1 MSFGVIVCNG
11 FDLLYLKI
19 CVIEIAWSASI
30 SKVSFEVIKVSV
42 FMSWEEMRCSSH
54 CIFVCLR
61 SSLFAVCLPHPHPT
75 GHFSIL
81 RCDFFFFLFSFCFSF
96 VFAVLNGICEMVS
109 YPACLPACLPYPPTC
124 HNLDP
129 PLNLPLRGR
138 FVYMYALGWASYFFS
153 GLMLFVLKE
162 RLLRNLLIKKKR
174 LCDVYIIGNVMYR
187 CIEWCFFL
195 FRPLAHI
202 VYLYA
207 YGRLCLPSANPPP
220 PPPQPRWFCTGRI
233 FYFSILLW

>member
-109 YPACLPACLPYPPTC
+109 YPACLPAYPTRLPATIWIHPSICRWEAALCTC
-124 HNLDP
+124 MLWDGHLI
-129 PLNLPLRGR
+129 
-138 FVYMYALGWASYFFS
+138 FF
-153 GLMLFVLKE
+153 
-162 RLLRNLLIKKKR
+162 R
-174 LCDVYIIGNVMYR
+174 D
-187 CIEWCFFL
+187 
-195 FRPLAHI
+195 
-202 VYLYA
+202 
-207 YGRLCLPSANPPP
+207 
-220 PPPQPRWFCTGRI
+220 
-233 FYFSILLW
+233 

>member
-81 RCDFFFFLFSFCFSF
+81 RCDFFFFVFFLFFFRFCCFKWYMWNC
-96 VFAVLNGICEMVS
+96 LL
-109 YPACLPACLPYPPTC
+109 PCLPAYPTRLPATIWIHPSICRWEAALCTC
-124 HNLDP
+124 MLWDGHLI
-129 PLNLPLRGR
+129 
-138 FVYMYALGWASYFFS
+138 FF
-153 GLMLFVLKE
+153 
-162 RLLRNLLIKKKR
+162 R
-174 LCDVYIIGNVMYR
+174 D
-187 CIEWCFFL
+187 
-195 FRPLAHI
+195 
-202 VYLYA
+202 
-207 YGRLCLPSANPPP
+207 
-220 PPPQPRWFCTGRI
+220 
-233 FYFSILLW
+233 